1 MRSAAERAGREI
13 AGEITQPHVRP
24 WSTVFRAQARG
35 GAVFL
40 KCCGGSQAH
49 EPRLTALLARYRP
62 GDVPA
67 LLARH
72 PKEDWMLLADG
83 GKKVRE
89 LFAGPD
95 LLREWTRVLPRYAA
109 LQIAMLGMER
119 EILATGTPDARLER
133 LDGIVLQVLDDHSVT
148 QRQGFDHVSADD
160 ERRIRAA
167 VPRMRERATEV
178 AALGIG
184 ATVDHDD
191 LHDANVLVL
200 RRRTVIFDWGD
211 ACLAHPFLSLTI
223 ALRFAARR
231 AGVAVD
237 HPLIRRLRDAYLEP
251 FERFA
256 PAAQLR
262 NAAAIARRLGV
273 VTRALAWYRTV
284 TLSEGPPDLG
294 HETFAGWLRELPR
307 AFPPRVH

>member
-13 AGEITQPHVRP
+13 TGEIAQPHVRP
-24 WSTVFRAQARG
+24 WSTVFRAPARG

-40 KCCGGSQAH
+40 KCCGPSQAH
-49 EPRLTALLARYRP
+49 EPGLTALLVRYRP

-72 PKEDWMLLADG
+72 PSEDWMLLADG

-89 LFAGPD
+89 LFAGRD
-95 LLREWTRVLPRYAA
+95 LLREWARVLPRYAE
-109 LQIAMLGMER
+109 LQIAMLGKER

-133 LDGIVLQVLDDHSVT
+133 LPEIVLRVLDDHAVT
-148 QRQGFDHVSADD
+148 RRPGFDRVSADD

-167 VPRMRERATEV
+167 VRRMRERATEV

-184 ATVDHDD
+184 ATVEHDD
-191 LHDANVLVL
+191 LHDANVLV
-200 RRRTVIFDWGD
+200 RRGRTVIFDWGD

-237 HPLIRRLRDAYLEP
+237 IR
-251 FERFA
+251 
-256 PAAQLR
+256 
-262 NAAAIARRLGV
+262 
-273 VTRALAWYRTV
+273 
-284 TLSEGPPDLG
+284 
-294 HETFAGWLRELPR
+294 
-307 AFPPRVH
+307 